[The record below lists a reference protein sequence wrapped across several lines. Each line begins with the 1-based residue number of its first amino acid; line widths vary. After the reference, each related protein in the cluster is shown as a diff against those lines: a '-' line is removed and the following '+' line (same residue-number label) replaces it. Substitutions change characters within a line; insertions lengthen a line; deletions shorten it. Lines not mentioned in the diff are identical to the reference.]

1 MLYKVVYRYKSV
13 YKHIYCFG
21 IGRVEKVIQSSC
33 NDRSLIFDRIELLD
47 FSFKTLKKCIKKVV
61 EEKDA

>member
-21 IGRVEKVIQSSC
+21 IGRVEKVIQSAC
-33 NDRSLIFDRIELLD
+33 DRNMVFDRIELLD
-47 FSFKTLKKCIKKVV
+47 FSFSTLNKCIKRVV